1 MGTFFVTIGVGDPS
15 GSRFEPV
22 EMLVD
27 TGSTYTM
34 LPASVLRS
42 IGVAP
47 VETLRFRLADGR
59 RVEREVG
66 DTFVQIDNRVR
77 PCPVVFADEDAHAL
91 LGAVT
96 LEIFGLAADPVNR
109 RLVPVE
115 LLAMA

>member
-59 RVEREVG
+59 RVRTG
-66 DTFVQIDNRVR
+66 SWRYVQSKSIIVSG
-77 PCPVVFADEDAHAL
+77 HAL
-91 LGAVT
+91 SSSRM
-96 LEIFGLAADPVNR
+96 R
-109 RLVPVE
+109 RRTHGWEP
-115 LLAMA
+115 